1 MIQNL
6 NEQKAKLKEAINKEI
21 DDYFIALESS
31 SWREGFDINKIE
43 ELMLENRKKLKARLN
58 KADSEIASNVEAPVK
73 KNARS
78 AKTH

>member
-21 DDYFIALESS
+21 DDYFTALESS